1 MGKKRS
7 YGGSEDSPD
16 ACFGAPG
23 AGAGAGAGAGVGVG
37 AGAAAGAAT
46 AGAPSPGMIMN
57 SSWFRV
63 TVSPS
68 SIRTAVNVPDVGA
81 LICERR
87 LCLG

>member
-1 MGKKRS
+1 MGKANN

-23 AGAGAGAGAGVGVG
+23 AAGAGVGGG